1 MGAGFSS
8 SRRSSSPQKLPK
20 KYLSDQNSVLAS
32 SIINFMKPRCLWTDE
47 ENKQHQP
54 VNEAKLRTLEE
65 WLLASPSLNKNSS
78 SGGEYY
84 VFKNFSPKVH
94 FHRSLYAD
102 KADYT
107 SNSLEGLLKLDE
119 VEKEE
124 LRASSQSGKTKKR
137 VRFKLPEEADIFIFY
152 SPAEDEFLK

>member
-8 SRRSSSPQKLPK
+8 SRQSSGPQKLPRE
-20 KYLSDQNSVLAS
+20 YLSDQNSVLAS

-47 ENKQHQP
+47 EKEQHQQQP
-54 VNEAKLRTLEE
+54 ANEAKLRTLEE

-84 VFKNFSPKVH
+84 VFKQLSPNIH
-94 FHRSLYAD
+94 FHQSLYVD
-102 KADYT
+102 KADYV
-107 SNSLEGLLKLDE
+107 SDSLHQ

-124 LRASSQSGKTKKR
+124 LSTSSQSGKTKKR
-137 VRFKLPEEADIFIFY
+137 VSFKLPEEADIFIFY
-152 SPAEDEFLK
+152 SPAEDEYGK